1 MGDLVCTVH
10 YKVKHI
16 RIATLKDL
24 LTKIITYR
32 YSTNIHLFIHSVCAL
47 RVLSKDTRIQNTNQ
61 TFYSANSITTASGT
75 FNIAVGV
82 ESKAFIVAIRQLTII
97 FYIQFELQPR
107 ACIAGV
113 GSESPPVSR
122 VVWTE
127 YLPMK
132 TFCGIGGERAGGN
145 KQRRDGAPSEVLY
158 MHTHSHSCARKH
170 LYTQSYNAHMHA
182 STPAYTVHTDNTH
195 K

>member
-1 MGDLVCTVH
+1 MTE
-10 YKVKHI
+10 
-16 RIATLKDL
+16 
-24 LTKIITYR
+24 IITHR
-32 YSTNIHLFIHSVCAL
+32 YSSNIHLFIHSVGAL
-47 RVLSKDTRIQNTNQ
+47 RVSSKDTRIQNNHQ
-61 TFYSANSITTASGT
+61 TFHWANSITTASGT

-97 FYIQFELQPR
+97 FYIQFELHPR

-113 GSESPPVSR
+113 GSESPPVTR

-145 KQRRDGAPSEVLY
+145 KQRRDGAPSEVPY
-158 MHTHSHSCARKH
+158 STCTHTLTLVRAQAHIHSIIQR
-170 LYTQSYNAHMHA
+170 THA
-182 STPAYTVHTDNTH
+182 CTHACIYSTH
-195 K
+195 